1 MQKHLFLI
9 IIICLSPNIK
19 GKEVFTP
26 KEILIESLRFK
37 LYWSFLPVGFAQ
49 LDTHL
54 IEKKQ
59 YLRHRFSIR
68 TNSVVRHLYKV
79 N

>member
-26 KEILIESLRFK
+26 KEILIESLR
-37 LYWSFLPVGFAQ
+37 
-49 LDTHL
+49 
-54 IEKKQ
+54 I
-59 YLRHRFSIR
+59 
-68 TNSVVRHLYKV
+68 
-79 N
+79 